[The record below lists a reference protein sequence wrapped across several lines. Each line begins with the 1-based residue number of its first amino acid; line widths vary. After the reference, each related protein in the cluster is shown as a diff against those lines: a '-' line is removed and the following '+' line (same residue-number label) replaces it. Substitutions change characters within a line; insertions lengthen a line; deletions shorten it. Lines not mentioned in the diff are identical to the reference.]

1 MLVNVGI
8 VHADIKPE
16 NILLKHR
23 VRPLSLCRC
32 AFAISVTLL
41 HIAHLH
47 YAKTGQSGSTS
58 IRGVKLIDLGSSYE
72 FLSPTRAAVWPVL
85 GLVACTTVHS
95 LPPRCRFRRQLPRS
109 TCRPNLWR

>member
-32 AFAISVTLL
+32 AFAISVTL
-41 HIAHLH
+41 HIC
-47 YAKTGQSGSTS
+47 TMQ
-58 IRGVKLIDLGSSYE
+58 KLVRVAPLP
-72 FLSPTRAAVWPVL
+72 FAA
-85 GLVACTTVHS
+85 
-95 LPPRCRFRRQLPRS
+95 
-109 TCRPNLWR
+109 

>member
-32 AFAISVTLL
+32 CAFAISVTLL
-41 HIAHLH
+41 IC
-47 YAKTGQSGSTS
+47 TMQ
-58 IRGVKLIDLGSSYE
+58 KLVRVAPLP
-72 FLSPTRAAVWPVL
+72 FAA
-85 GLVACTTVHS
+85 
-95 LPPRCRFRRQLPRS
+95 
-109 TCRPNLWR
+109 